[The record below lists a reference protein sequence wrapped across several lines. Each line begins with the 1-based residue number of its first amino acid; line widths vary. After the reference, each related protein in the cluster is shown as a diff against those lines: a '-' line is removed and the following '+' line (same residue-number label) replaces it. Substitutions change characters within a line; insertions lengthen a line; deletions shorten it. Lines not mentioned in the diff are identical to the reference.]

1 MNLCDTGG
9 ASTGIVRF
17 DAPLNLRIST
27 VLPVVTATSPRK
39 AGIPEPSTT
48 RPFLISRSYAIG
60 ILLMAVVST
69 ASVASPEADTHPM
82 GALSHDEDAGVVIVK
97 GWRQGQRER

>member
-1 MNLCDTGG
+1 MNPG
-9 ASTGIVRF
+9 ATARPSASLVRS
-17 DAPLNLRIST
+17 AVPLNLPIST
-27 VLPVVTATSPRK
+27 ILPSWTPTSPRK

-48 RPFLISRSYAIG
+48 RPFLISRSHAIG